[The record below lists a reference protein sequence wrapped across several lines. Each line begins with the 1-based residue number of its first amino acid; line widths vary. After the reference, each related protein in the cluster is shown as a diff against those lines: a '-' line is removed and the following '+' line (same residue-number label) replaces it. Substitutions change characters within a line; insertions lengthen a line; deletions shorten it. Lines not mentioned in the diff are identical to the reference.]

1 MGISSALSLTPA
13 SWFNAPVGSSAL
25 LALASPST
33 STHANNL
40 MLWLGLLL
48 AWRALSA
55 KMADA
60 CNTVTWVARA
70 GDVLMCATWFNVLHT
85 WCARVG
91 YVWPGSYKARL
102 LGVQTDTSFT
112 RANASL
118 ANVSVFSVLCVWCV
132 RMGYACFVMYIF
144 PVQTNLTK
152 HVTPAKMLRASG
164 GRCVGME
171 NVLASNYK
179 TELLFLLS
187 VIVMAWNA
195 NLGRCAGM
203 ANACRG
209 GFTCLLSLRRL
220 INVQKVGLR
229 MN

>member
-1 MGISSALSLTPA
+1 MGISSALTLTPA

-91 YVWPGSYKARL
+91 YVCPGTSQASFPRL
-102 LGVQTDTSFT
+102 LPVQTDTSFT

-118 ANVSVFSVLCVWCV
+118 AHVSMFSVLCAWCV

-164 GRCVGME
+164 GSFVCVE
-171 NVLASNYK
+171 NVLASNNK

-187 VIVMAWNA
+187 VIVMA
-195 NLGRCAGM
+195 
-203 ANACRG
+203 
-209 GFTCLLSLRRL
+209 
-220 INVQKVGLR
+220 
-229 MN
+229 